1 MEIWIIGIP
10 LVALMVYLS
19 TRVQK
24 MANQAYAEEL
34 IEREGF
40 ALIKPE
46 GFIFLETPAEGFAF
60 QAESKAFGENEA
72 TETIREASA
81 SVVIKNG
88 DVKSA
93 VKAATGSTD
102 TEVISQTAD
111 DCVIRIKE
119 NVGDAVLHVF
129 RRIMNIDDKRF
140 AELTVSVLDESL
152 DEFENAARAM
162 VRSLRRN

>member
-19 TRVQK
+19 TRVKK

-60 QAESKAFGENEA
+60 QAESKAFGENET

-81 SVVIKNG
+81 SVVIENG

-129 RRIMNIDDKRF
+129 RRIMNIDDERF

>member
-19 TRVQK
+19 TRVKK

-46 GFIFLETPAEGFAF
+46 GFIFLEMPAEGFAF

-81 SVVIKNG
+81 SVVIENG

>member
-19 TRVQK
+19 TRVKK

-81 SVVIKNG
+81 SVVIENG

-129 RRIMNIDDKRF
+129 RRIMNIDDERF